1 MMRRCKYCGSD
12 RHKSKDC
19 MTGKFGRGEVNMWK
33 YDVEIDASNSME
45 TLFKAIEILHQD
57 LAQKKEVQT

>member
-1 MMRRCKYCGSD
+1 
-12 RHKSKDC
+12 